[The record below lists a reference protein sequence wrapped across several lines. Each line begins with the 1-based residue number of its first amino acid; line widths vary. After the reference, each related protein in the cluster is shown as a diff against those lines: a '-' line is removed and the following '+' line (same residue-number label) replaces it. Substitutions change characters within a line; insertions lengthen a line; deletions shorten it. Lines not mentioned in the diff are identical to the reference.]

1 MPRTIVPARPKLLEK
16 RTFRLPLEL
25 DAYLEAQAADRGITV
40 NELILTALE
49 NDCSRLLTY
58 RLSLYA
64 HLIPLWDDVQR
75 RQCPT
80 MVGDCPTMS
89 DTERNDLQ

>member
-25 DAYLEAQAADRGITV
+25 DAYLERFAEDRGITV
-40 NELILTALE
+40 NELILTSLE
-49 NDCSRLLTY
+49 NDLSRMLTY

-64 HLIPLWDDVQR
+64 HLMPLWDDVQR

-80 MVGDCPTMS
+80 IAGDCQTMS
-89 DTERNDLQ
+89 DREGNGLQ

>member
-1 MPRTIVPARPKLLEK
+1 MPRTVVPARPKLLEK

-64 HLIPLWDDVQR
+64 HLMPLWDDVQR

-80 MVGDCPTMS
+80 LAVERPTMS
-89 DTERNDLQ
+89 DTEGNEQS

>member
-1 MPRTIVPARPKLLEK
+1 MPRTVVPARPKLLEK

-25 DAYLEAQAADRGITV
+25 DAFLEAHAADRGITV

-49 NDCSRLLTY
+49 NDMARLLTY
-58 RLSLYA
+58 RVSLYA
-64 HLIPLWDDVQR
+64 HLIPLWDDIQR

-80 MVGDCPTMS
+80 GVGLGLTMS

>member
-16 RTFRLPLEL
+16 RTFRLPIEL
-25 DAYLEAQAADRGITV
+25 DAFLERFAEDRSVTV
-40 NELILTALE
+40 NEVILTALE
-49 NDCSRLLTY
+49 NDLSRLLTY

-64 HLIPLWDDVQR
+64 HLMPLWDDVQR

-80 MVGDCPTMS
+80 LAGECPTMS
-89 DTERNDLQ
+89 DREGKALQ